1 LQWTFV
7 IHGIYTALSQSF
19 HGKYHNKKREVHV
32 ILVVPTKTIE
42 SIIEVTTQLTKPM
55 KVPLQYPCIICS
67 NMEHRLRN
75 CPCKKEVQ
83 NIFCT
88 KIANTTQV
96 TIKPIK
102 IDNVPVNVVANVTTY
117 SQVLGKHVFK
127 E

>member
-1 LQWTFV
+1 METC
-7 IHGIYTALSQSF
+7 
-19 HGKYHNKKREVHV
+19 HNKKREVHL

-42 SIIEVTTQLTKPM
+42 SIVEVTTQQAKPM
-55 KVPLQYPCIICS
+55 KVLLQYPCIIYY

-88 KIANTTQV
+88 KTANTTQV
-96 TIKPIK
+96 TIKFVK
-102 IDNVPVNVVANVTTY
+102 IDNIPINVVANVTTY
-117 SQVLGKHVFK
+117 SQVLGKHVLK